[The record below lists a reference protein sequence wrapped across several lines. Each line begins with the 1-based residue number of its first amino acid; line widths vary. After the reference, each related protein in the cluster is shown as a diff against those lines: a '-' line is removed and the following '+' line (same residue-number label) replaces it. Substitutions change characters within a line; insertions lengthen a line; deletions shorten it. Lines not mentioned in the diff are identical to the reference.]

1 MNPRKLL
8 RKILAGTETVR
19 FDDFVRLVTAF
30 GFCLDRV
37 RGSHHIFVHAQI
49 DELLNVQDSHG
60 EAKRYQIRQFLKL
73 VEKYHLTIG
82 DSQK

>member
-1 MNPRKLL
+1 MKPRKLL
-8 RKILAGTETVR
+8 RKILAGSEAVG
-19 FDDFVRLVTAF
+19 FDDFVGLVQAF
-30 GFCLDRV
+30 GFRLDRV
-37 RGSHHIFVHAQI
+37 RGSNHIFVHTDI

-82 DSQK
+82 ESQE